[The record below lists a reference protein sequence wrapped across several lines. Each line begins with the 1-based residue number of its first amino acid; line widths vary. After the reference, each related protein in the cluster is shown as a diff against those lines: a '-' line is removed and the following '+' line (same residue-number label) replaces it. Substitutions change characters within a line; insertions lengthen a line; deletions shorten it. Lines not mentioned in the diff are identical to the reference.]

1 MKLINLWPLHSK
13 TNWPL
18 DVSLT
23 ELRNENQMTSQEETL
38 KGSAC

>member
-18 DVSLT
+18 DVSLR
-23 ELRNENQMTSQEETL
+23 EKGKNQMTSQEETL